1 MYGGYGDGNTSES
14 IKGISD
20 FNLWN
25 EVSMVVSVIAKNRM
39 EWFRVITW
47 FEVKVMYINHQSVSL
62 DHGWSHLLRLDVIQI
77 IQFWDISF

>member
-14 IKGISD
+14 IKGISN

-25 EVSMVVSVIAKNRM
+25 EVSMVVSVVAMIRM

-47 FEVKVMYINHQSVSL
+47 FEVKVMYINHQLVSL

-77 IQFWDISF
+77 I